1 MAHKNIYPVTLSN
14 KAIRFF
20 SFFFA
25 STFILFAFMLLF
37 SKSVTKEELTTLLLN
52 VPVPLTWILSIAAP
66 IVVWFILKKQL
77 LTFDGSNR
85 DLERCNQLVKKL
97 RNFSVLLPAF
107 FSILL
112 PVLIGFW
119 GIKHE
124 LDFEMYEGEHIIIHF
139 LLLYCGLV
147 LQISAIAYSAYLSLF
162 ENELIWLH
170 YSRKDN
176 TLSITT
182 RLVLMNAISIV
193 GTVMAAM
200 SLLSTPGIAN
210 AGNTKDLLI
219 PLIPIF
225 VLSVISITVN
235 TFTNVQEISTVIK
248 TLNLFLD
255 DLEKKDYRSK
265 PLRVTNRNE
274 LGELINGTNKFFD
287 VTKELLKSF
296 RSSSENSKDS
306 SESLNTNIEESIT
319 RFQNIEDLL
328 INIKEDMAEQS
339 KNVED
344 ANSTTAQILIR
355 IKDLNNAI
363 EKQAQGVSQSS
374 SAIQEMVTNVNN
386 VSSIL
391 EKNTESVDELAQASE
406 DGKQYIIGAVKISE
420 ELLAKS
426 SDLLTASET
435 IQAIAAETNLL
446 AMNAA
451 IESAHAGEAGQ
462 GFSVVADE
470 IRKLAVLSGQQSKA
484 IQHSLKEFAESV
496 SHIASNTTQVQEK
509 FNAIYE
515 LSQKVKNQ
523 EYVISNAMIEQRSGN
538 NQVLSGIRSII
549 SSTETVKNSATEMIS
564 GSDVVSK
571 QMQSLSDTTRT
582 SRQHIAEIMNNLH
595 RVIKNMDN
603 FKLSSVQSTKSIVK
617 LQKEIWDFKL

>member
-20 SFFFA
+20 SIFFA

-210 AGNTKDLLI
+210 AGNTKDLLV

-235 TFTNVQEISTVIK
+235 TFTNVQKISTVIK

>member
-20 SFFFA
+20 SIFFA

-52 VPVPLTWILSIAAP
+52 VPVPLTWILSIATP

-182 RLVLMNAISIV
+182 RLVLMNAISII

-328 INIKEDMAEQS
+328 INIKEDMVEQS

>member
-20 SFFFA
+20 SIFFA

-37 SKSVTKEELTTLLLN
+37 SKSVTKEELTTLFLN

-66 IVVWFILKKQL
+66 VVVWFILKKQL
-77 LTFDGSNR
+77 LAFDGSNR

-210 AGNTKDLLI
+210 AGNTKDLLV

>member
-20 SFFFA
+20 SIFFA

-210 AGNTKDLLI
+210 AGNTKDLLV

-225 VLSVISITVN
+225 ALSVISITVN

-470 IRKLAVLSGQQSKA
+470 IRKLAILSGQQSKA

>member
-20 SFFFA
+20 SIFFA

-210 AGNTKDLLI
+210 AGNTKDLLV

-225 VLSVISITVN
+225 ALSVISITVN

-328 INIKEDMAEQS
+328 INIKEDMVEQS

-509 FNAIYE
+509 FNAIYK

>member
-20 SFFFA
+20 SIIFA

-85 DLERCNQLVKKL
+85 DLERCNHLVKKL
-97 RNFSVLLPAF
+97 RNFSVLLPAI

-139 LLLYCGLV
+139 LLLYWGLV

-193 GTVMAAM
+193 GTVMASM

-210 AGNTKDLLI
+210 AGNIKDLLV

>member
-20 SFFFA
+20 SIFFA

-328 INIKEDMAEQS
+328 INIKEDMVEQS

>member
-20 SFFFA
+20 SIIFA

-37 SKSVTKEELTTLLLN
+37 SKSVTREELTTLLLN

-85 DLERCNQLVKKL
+85 DLERCNHLVKKL
-97 RNFSVLLPAF
+97 RNFSVLLPAI

-124 LDFEMYEGEHIIIHF
+124 LYFEMYEGEHIIIHF
-139 LLLYCGLV
+139 LLLYWGLV

-193 GTVMAAM
+193 GTVMASM

-210 AGNTKDLLI
+210 AGNTKDLLV

-451 IESAHAGEAGQ
+451 MESAHAGEAGQ

-509 FNAIYE
+509 FNSIYE

>member
-1 MAHKNIYPVTLSN
+1 MTHKNIYPVTLSN

-20 SFFFA
+20 SIFFA

-112 PVLIGFW
+112 PVVIGFW

-210 AGNTKDLLI
+210 AGNTKDLLV

-225 VLSVISITVN
+225 ALSVISITVN

>member
-20 SFFFA
+20 SIFFA

-139 LLLYCGLV
+139 LLLYCGIV

-210 AGNTKDLLI
+210 AGNTKDLLV

-235 TFTNVQEISTVIK
+235 TFTNVQKISTVIK

-470 IRKLAVLSGQQSKA
+470 IRKLAILSGQQSKA

>member
-20 SFFFA
+20 SIFFA

-97 RNFSVLLPAF
+97 RNFSVILPAI

-328 INIKEDMAEQS
+328 INIKEDMVEQS

>member
-20 SFFFA
+20 SIFFA

-139 LLLYCGLV
+139 LLLYCGIV

-210 AGNTKDLLI
+210 AGNTKDLLV

-225 VLSVISITVN
+225 ALSVISITVN

-328 INIKEDMAEQS
+328 INIKEDMVEQS

-509 FNAIYE
+509 FNAIYK

>member
-20 SFFFA
+20 SIFFA

-210 AGNTKDLLI
+210 AGNTKDLLV

>member
-20 SFFFA
+20 SIFFA

-97 RNFSVLLPAF
+97 RNFSVLLPAI

-139 LLLYCGLV
+139 LLLYCGIV

-210 AGNTKDLLI
+210 AGNTKDLLV

-235 TFTNVQEISTVIK
+235 TFTNVQKISTVIK

>member
-20 SFFFA
+20 SIFFA

-210 AGNTKDLLI
+210 AGNTKDLLV

-225 VLSVISITVN
+225 ALSVISITVN

-328 INIKEDMAEQS
+328 INIKEDMVEQS

>member
-20 SFFFA
+20 SIFFA

-52 VPVPLTWILSIAAP
+52 VPVPFTWVLSIAAP

-97 RNFSVLLPAF
+97 RNFSVLLPAI

-139 LLLYCGLV
+139 LLLYWGLV

-193 GTVMAAM
+193 GTVMASM

-225 VLSVISITVN
+225 ALSVISITVN